1 MSLLLEFPER
11 SEQRQ
16 TDPVPGKAARL
27 EGDETM
33 IFYNGEFDPGSG

>member
-1 MSLLLEFPER
+1 MSLLLEFPEH

-16 TDPVPGKAARL
+16 TDPFPATPQGFKG
-27 EGDETM
+27 EETM